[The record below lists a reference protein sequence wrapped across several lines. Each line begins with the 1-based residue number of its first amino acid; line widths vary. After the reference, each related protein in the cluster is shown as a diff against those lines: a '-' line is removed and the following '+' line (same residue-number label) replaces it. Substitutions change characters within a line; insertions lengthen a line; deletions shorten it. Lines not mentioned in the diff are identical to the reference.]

1 MIPNIVHFIYGF
13 QEQTVEFEYYKYMAV
28 KSAAIHINPDVIYFW
43 YNHIPF
49 GEYWEKTKLLVQ
61 LRAVDPPE
69 FIFGNPI
76 HHYAH
81 KSDVVRL
88 SVLRDYGGIYLDI
101 DTICVK
107 SFKPLMKHN
116 FVIAK
121 QDKLRYC
128 NAVMLSRPNNRFVVG
143 WYNSYKSFRS
153 KGKDNYWD
161 EHSCLLP
168 RKLIQE
174 FPKSD
179 VTVLKQEAFFPIAFS
194 KYTDIFTSKRSI
206 LNSIMKT
213 GVYCLHLWE
222 TKSYEMLVNDFKND
236 KLTVLT
242 YLYEN
247 LAKTIECYTT
257 ISTTCNVSLNMQS
270 IIDSWK
276 TNILFTS
283 QTFTDMECLDMIKEY
298 GSERLLEAYLKVIP
312 GAFRSDIWRLFQ
324 LYRYGGLY
332 RDSHIECINHEKL
345 QALCLEYDGV
355 FVRDDITNTKY
366 IYNAFMYLKNPKDP
380 LISAVLETI
389 CQNIFDEIYP
399 VQSDGKGCLAITGPV
414 VHGKVLF
421 DMGRFDPKTNILSF
435 CNKRYYILT
444 HKPIKQNVFSE
455 QSVIR
460 MERLNILKSRYPN
473 YREDIELTY
482 NGLKGYPAF
491 FENRMVY
498 AKKTIL
504 DVVIILRDVE
514 AYCEFMKGLF
524 VSIERVYPHIELRF
538 QIYESDS
545 TDSTYLKCKEF
556 LEKRRGNLYS
566 EQISMQKF
574 YHEVSSIRGN
584 GMTVVRNNL
593 KKLHGELDSDFVL
606 VMDSRI
612 LFNPTCILSM
622 MSSLQFDSGIGLI
635 SGYGRYQKSTGPYYD
650 TLALIL
656 NKKSYYNNIDPL
668 HRLLLRSKKNRATIE
683 CEACFGGMAMMPTW
697 VYNKSKYWVDPS
709 SPKDSSNKKGLP
721 CEHHGFCKDIRN
733 LNMRVVLDPRIS
745 FNKYNDSTSC
755 EEYEEE
761 FNNFI

>member
-168 RKLIQE
+168 RKLIHE

-206 LNSIMKT
+206 LNSITKK
-213 GVYCLHLWE
+213 GVYCVHLWE
-222 TKSYEMLVNDFKND
+222 TKSYEMLVHDFKND

-242 YLYEN
+242 YLYDN
-247 LAKTIECYTT
+247 LPKRIASYTT
-257 ISTTCNVSLNMQS
+257 TSTSTNSSLNMQS
-270 IIDSWK
+270 SVDDSWK

-283 QTFTDMECLDMIKEY
+283 QTFTDMECLDMIRKE
-298 GSERLLEAYLKVIP
+298 GSDRLLKAYFKVLP
-312 GAFRSDIWRLFQ
+312 GSFRSDIWRLFH
-324 LYRYGGLY
+324 LYCYGGLY
-332 RDSHIECINHEKL
+332 RDSYIECIDQERLH
-345 QALCLEYDGV
+345 ALCLEYDGV
-355 FVRDDITNTKY
+355 FVLDDITK
-366 IYNAFMYLKNPKDP
+366 IKSIHNAFIYLKNPKDP
-380 LISAVLETI
+380 LISALLETI
-389 CQNIFDEIYP
+389 CQNISDEIYP
-399 VQSDGKGCLAITGPV
+399 DDKGGVAITGSV
-414 VHGKVLF
+414 VDGNSLF
-421 DMGRFDPKTNILSF
+421 DMGRFNPKTNILSF
-435 CNKRYYILT
+435 CDKRYYMLT
-444 HKPIKQNVFSE
+444 HEPIKKHAFSKE
-455 QSVIR
+455 SVIR
-460 MERLNILKSRYPN
+460 MEGRNIMR
-473 YREDIELTY
+473 
-482 NGLKGYPAF
+482 LKGCPDF
-491 FENRMVY
+491 FETKMVY
-498 AKKTIL
+498 AKRTIL
-504 DVVIILRDVE
+504 DVIMVLRDVE

-566 EQISMQKF
+566 EKISMQKF
-574 YHEVSSIRGN
+574 YHEVSSTRGD

-593 KKLHGELDSDFVL
+593 KELHGELDSDFVL

-612 LFNPTCILSM
+612 IFNSACILRM
-622 MSSLQFDSGIGLI
+622 MSSLQFDAGIGLI
-635 SGYGRYQKSTGPYYD
+635 SGYGRYQKSSGPYYD

-656 NKKSYYNNIDPL
+656 NKKSYYSNINSL
-668 HRLLLRSKKNRATIE
+668 QRILLRSKNNRATIE

-709 SPKDSSNKKGLP
+709 SPKDSSNNDLP

-733 LNMRVVLDPRIS
+733 LKMRIVLDPLIT
-745 FNKYNDSTSC
+745 FNKYVDSTSF
-755 EEYEEE
+755 EQYEEE